1 MSPLLCR
8 PQQQFVWGNGRIGG
22 RAGSMGY
29 TIEAILNNCNQKELD
44 LSADEECQLETPAA
58 VHGSGTLLT
67 GARACL

>member
-1 MSPLLCR
+1 
-8 PQQQFVWGNGRIGG
+8 
-22 RAGSMGY
+22 MGY